1 MMASSR
7 YFPGPYFNDTEE
19 LQRLLPDQDGLDNGR
34 SMGKD
39 YQILLKRG
47 EIPEG
52 GLFFYS
58 HRREFTN
65 YLHSGSVGSQCRE
78 ETLEMLGGW

>member
-1 MMASSR
+1 MMASCISKA
-7 YFPGPYFNDTEE
+7 PIFNDAEE

-39 YQILLKRG
+39 YQIMLKRG
-47 EIPEG
+47 EMPEG
-52 GLFFYS
+52 GLFFYN
-58 HRREFTN
+58 HNREFTN
-65 YLHSGSVGSQCRE
+65 YLHSGSVGSQRRE